1 MNNTIDF
8 LKKYLKYKSKY
19 INLKNMVG
27 GSGGGRGD
35 LQLTDFATR
44 LQQHLDD
51 KFKLSPYQSERI
63 KIIFSNKSKDE
74 IQDIFNRINKARTTE
89 NIDTIINDLN

>member
-27 GSGGGRGD
+27 GSSGD
-35 LQLTDFATR
+35 LQLTDYAIR
-44 LQQHLDD
+44 LQQHLDN
-51 KFKLSPYQSERI
+51 KFNLSIDQSERI
-63 KIIFSNKSKDE
+63 KIIFSKKSNQE
-74 IQDIFNRINKARTTE
+74 IQVIFNTINKEITTK
-89 NIDTIINDLN
+89 NIDTIINNLNKK